1 MLAALMSGQDCDHLI
16 DNRIGLRLDF
26 SIGRVLN
33 RMGHEDAWSFG
44 QAQSFGLDF
53 GGIDEHVSGDHCG
66 RLAVDFEPD

>member
-1 MLAALMSGQDCDHLI
+1 MRAVLMPGQGCDHLI
-16 DNRIGLRLDF
+16 DNRVGFRLDF

-33 RMGHEDAWSFG
+33 RMGHEDTWGFG

-53 GGIDEHVSGDHCG
+53 GGIDEHVSGDHGG